1 MEAERAIAERVHF
14 QAERPGQGLAVFD
27 AGAVIATVIG
37 QQQVAF
43 GGLPLG
49 KAVLQGGVEA
59 FAAGIGR
66 GGGDI
71 GDWLGASI
79 GLFIAAVVCVVV
91 VPLVLL
97 LGVALPLLI
106 VCGVVAVVL
115 AALLGAGAVLGSP
128 VILLGLLL
136 FVVLRNRNR
145 AMKASAERTEPV

>member
-1 MEAERAIAERVHF
+1 MKTLFKILF
-14 QAERPGQGLAVFD
+14 
-27 AGAVIATVIG
+27 IG
-37 QQQVAF
+37 TALMVLMAMF
-43 GGLPLG
+43 GGFALLHHGGP
-49 KAVLQGGVEA
+49 VLHISLDDGD
-59 FAAGIGR
+59 FFL

-79 GLFIAAVVCVVV
+79 GLFIAGIVCVVV

-145 AMKASAERTEPV
+145 AMKASAARTEPV